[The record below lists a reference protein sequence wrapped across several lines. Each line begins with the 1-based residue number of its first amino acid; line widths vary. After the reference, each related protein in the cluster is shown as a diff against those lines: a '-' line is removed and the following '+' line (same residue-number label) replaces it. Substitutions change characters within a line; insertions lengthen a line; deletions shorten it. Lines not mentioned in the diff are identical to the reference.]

1 MSAFSNQDL
10 PLIWFCHSYSALPT
24 SNFYSW
30 NLSSWG
36 KTTQQQSYVSTES
49 TPCLGTNWGAADTAQ
64 NNNPI
69 SPKTSYSVVP
79 CLLSVQM
86 NCSIYL
92 PVRERCDTS
101 NRLKQSSCSASDTK
115 KCNQSFL
122 AVWRHRLQL
131 CTSWNNSRIS
141 QPITVFESALLFP
154 ICI

>member
-1 MSAFSNQDL
+1 MSAFSNQGL
-10 PLIWFCHSYSALPT
+10 RSFWSWHSYSALPT

-36 KTTQQQSYVSTES
+36 KTTQQQSYVNCKYRELTLPGS
-49 TPCLGTNWGAADTAQ
+49 NWGAADTAQ

-69 SPKTSYSVVP
+69 SPKTSYFVVL

-86 NCSIYL
+86 NCSICL
-92 PVRERCDTS
+92 PNRERCDTS
-101 NRLKQSSCSASDTK
+101 NKFKQSSCSDTK
-115 KCNQSFL
+115 KSNQSFF
-122 AVWRHRLQL
+122 AVLRHRLQL

>member
-49 TPCLGTNWGAADTAQ
+49 TPCLVTNWRAADTAH

-69 SPKTSYSVVP
+69 SPKTSYSVVQ

-101 NRLKQSSCSASDTK
+101 NRLKQSSCSDTK

-122 AVWRHRLQL
+122 AVLRHRLQL

-141 QPITVFESALLFP
+141 QPITVFESASLFP